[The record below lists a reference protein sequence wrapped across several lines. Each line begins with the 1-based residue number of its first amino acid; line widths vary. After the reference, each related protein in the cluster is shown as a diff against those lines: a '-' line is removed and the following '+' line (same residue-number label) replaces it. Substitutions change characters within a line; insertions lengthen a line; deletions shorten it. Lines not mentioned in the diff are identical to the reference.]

1 MWHRLPNTKEIYTLK
16 NLPAFGLNEEWEMH
30 SFPRRTT
37 FILVYK
43 SIFIKVLDGNLGSFN
58 LYLYHISDSEGR

>member
-1 MWHRLPNTKEIYTLK
+1 MK
-16 NLPAFGLNEEWEMH
+16 NGKCILSPG
-30 SFPRRTT
+30 RTT